1 MKTFRYDRWENIR
14 RNKQMRAIWAV
25 IAALSLFAAAVVA
38 VDPLVS
44 GQTLLVDWVVTLGV
58 VFAISLGIAVYYH
71 LKFMT
76 RE

>member
-1 MKTFRYDRWENIR
+1 MKSFRYDRWESIR

-25 IAALSLFAAAVVA
+25 FAALSLFAAAVIA

-44 GQTLLVDWVVTLGV
+44 GQPLLVDWVVTLGV
-58 VFAISLGIAVYYH
+58 VFAISFGIAIYFH
-71 LKFMT
+71 LKFLT